1 MQRITLQKYAVM
13 SIVTVSLVAL
23 TPLANSQSP
32 SPELQQKVA
41 ALKQALGQNKQALAQ
56 YTWVETRQMIL
67 KGYVKS
73 TQMFQC
79 QYGPDGKV
87 QKSPIGPPQ
96 PPPEQKRGMRG
107 KVIEKKK
114 GEIKDYMEQVAAL
127 MKFYV
132 PPTRAQ
138 IQNSFQAGKASIQP
152 QGGLVTLVFH
162 DYAVPGDSM
171 SITLDGASN
180 KIRSFVVNTYLDD
193 PSQVVT
199 LNAVFQ
205 SLPDGTNYVAQTVLD
220 ATAKQVQI
228 RTTSANFNK
237 L

>member
-1 MQRITLQKYAVM
+1 MQRITLQKYAVL
-13 SIVTVSLVAL
+13 SILTVSLVAL
-23 TPLANSQSP
+23 TPQANSQAQ

-41 ALKQALGQNKQALAQ
+41 ALKQALGQNKQALSH
-56 YTWVETRQMIL
+56 YTWVETQQMIL
-67 KGYVKS
+67 KGDVKS
-73 TQMFQC
+73 TKQFQC

-87 QKSPIGPPQ
+87 QKSPAGPAQ
-96 PPPEQKRGMRG
+96 PPPEPKRGMKG
-107 KVIEKKK
+107 KVIEKKT
-114 GEIKDYMEQVAAL
+114 GEMKDYMEQVASL
-127 MKFYV
+127 IKLYV

-138 IQNSFQAGKASIQP
+138 IQNSFQSGKASIEP

-162 DYAVPGDSM
+162 DYAIPGDSM
-171 SITLDGASN
+171 SVTIDGASN
-180 KIRSFVVNTYLDD
+180 KIRSFVVNTYLND

-220 ATAKQVQI
+220 ATAKQIQI

-237 L
+237 I